1 MNHAL
6 GVWKRELT
14 KTRGPASAAEFAA
27 RLEARCR
34 ALRDVREVPS
44 HPALRMHLHDHI
56 LPGLALYQEL
66 RAEGLDK
73 DAALAFASSLFEA
86 LAQPYRRRMA
96 RLGRL
101 PGFFWLL
108 RAAMRIS
115 MRRSYPPEGWTV
127 EWVEI
132 SGRRIALDIHRC
144 FYLDTLVAAGAP
156 ELAPLFC
163 RNDDLAFVRMSSR
176 VRWERTTTL
185 ARGGRT
191 CDFRFVHTIARAG

>member
-1 MNHAL
+1 MNHTL
-6 GVWKRELT
+6 GIWKRELA
-14 KTRGPASAAEFAA
+14 KTRGPASAAE
-27 RLEARCR
+27 
-34 ALRDVREVPS
+34 
-44 HPALRMHLHDHI
+44 LRMHLHNHI

-66 RAEGLDK
+66 RTEGLEE
-73 DAALAFASSLFEA
+73 DAALALASSLFEA
-86 LAQPYRRRMA
+86 LAQPYRRRLA

-108 RAAMRIS
+108 RLAMRIE
-115 MRRSYPPEGWTV
+115 MKRSFPAEGWTI
-127 EWVEI
+127 EWIET

-163 RNDDLAFVRMSSR
+163 RNDDLAFERMSPL
-176 VRWERTTTL
+176 VRWERTSTL

-191 CDFRFVHTIARAG
+191 CDFRFIHTSGRAE